1 MHDTIELAHNVI
13 AGEHNL
19 IIQLLRD
26 IDSGRERGIVFIWPP
41 APTVIEPSKLATVT
55 TAIITGLATAR
66 IELAAIRASE
76 L

>member
-13 AGEHNL
+13 ASEHNL

-26 IDSGRERGIVFIWPP
+26 IDSRRERGIVFIWPP
-41 APTVIEPSKLATVT
+41 APTVIEPSELATVT